1 MREAI
6 GSLNSSAYNG
16 RSGMH
21 LQSQAEEWVQLQY
34 ICQYDNG
41 FFPSKSNGIV
51 SLSDKIR
58 MYVCIYA
65 WAYSIKMFQSL
76 LFNKY

>member
-21 LQSQAEEWVQLQY
+21 LQSQDLGGGAELKAILGY
-34 ICQYDNG
+34 IM
-41 FFPSKSNGIV
+41 
-51 SLSDKIR
+51 SLISSR
-58 MYVCIYA
+58 TT
-65 WAYSIKMFQSL
+65 
-76 LFNKY
+76 